1 MSEYL
6 QMRVL
11 ELAPDVYV
19 TGQLFE
25 DTVRAA
31 ARQGVKTII
40 NNRPDHEAPDQP
52 LTADLQKQAEEL
64 GLSFVYQP
72 VVSGRMT
79 AEDVEDFRGIYTDI
93 EKPLLIFCRTG
104 ARSTQLFE
112 ASGVE

>member
-19 TGQLFE
+19 TGQLFD
-25 DTVRAA
+25 DTIKAA
-31 ARQGVKTII
+31 AEQGVKTII
-40 NNRPDHEAPDQP
+40 NNRPDHEQPGQP
-52 LTADLQKQAEEL
+52 LTADLQRIAEEL
-64 GLSFVYQP
+64 GMTFVYQP
-72 VVSGRMT
+72 VVSGKMT
-79 AEDVEDFRGIYTDI
+79 SEHVEAFREIYKDTA
-93 EKPLLIFCRTG
+93 KPLLIFCRTG

>member
-11 ELAPDVYV
+11 ELAPGVYV
-19 TGQLFE
+19 TGQLFD

-31 ARQGVKTII
+31 AKQGVKTII
-40 NNRPDHEAPDQP
+40 NNRPDHEGPGQP
-52 LTADLQKQAEEL
+52 LSADLQKLAEEL
-64 GLSFVYQP
+64 GMSFVFQP

-79 AEDVEDFRGIYTDI
+79 PQDVEDFRSIYQDV

-112 ASGVE
+112 ISGVE

>member
-19 TGQLFE
+19 TGQLFD
-25 DTVRAA
+25 DTVRIA
-31 ARQGVKTII
+31 ARQGIRTII
-40 NNRPDHEAPDQP
+40 NNRPDNEAPGQP
-52 LTADLQKQAEEL
+52 LSADLQRTAEEL
-64 GLSFVYQP
+64 GLKFIFQP
-72 VVSGRMT
+72 VVSGAMT
-79 AEDVEDFRGIYTDI
+79 PRDVEVFREIYKDV

-104 ARSTQLFE
+104 ARSTRLFE

>member
-1 MSEYL
+1 
-6 QMRVL
+6 MRVL

-52 LTADLQKQAEEL
+52 LTADLQKLAEEL
-64 GLSFVYQP
+64 GMSFVYQP

-79 AEDVEDFRGIYTDI
+79 AQDVEDFRGIYTDI